1 MTLNSRSS
9 FLYLSCAGI
18 TGVNHA
24 EFMQSWELNVGLRVC
39 SASTFIFETES
50 LLVQAALK
58 LGCGAEDDLELT
70 LLTPFCMPLLA
81 SQAQPSGHA

>member
-1 MTLNSRSS
+1 M
-9 FLYLSCAGI
+9 
-18 TGVNHA
+18 NHA

-58 LGCGAEDDLELT
+58 LGCVAEDDLELT